1 MILVY
6 EVMEKIWPED
16 IGQERPKKVLEEQSD
31 SGKTEIFAV
40 DVRDEAL
47 INRLT
52 QVWRKSV
59 KATHLFLS
67 DEEVEQIA
75 VYVPEALKIRI
86 CWSRR
91 PRMAF
96 RRHSWESAAVSWR
109 CCLFYRSRGGKVW
122 EAGCSGMESDDTG
135 LMKSV

>member
-1 MILVY
+1 M
-6 EVMEKIWPED
+6 
-16 IGQERPKKVLEEQSD
+16 EEQSD
-31 SGKTEIFAV
+31 SGKTEIFAA

-75 VYVPEALKIRI
+75 VYVPEALK
-86 CWSRR
+86 
-91 PRMAF
+91 
-96 RRHSWESAAVSWR
+96 
-109 CCLFYRSRGGKVW
+109 RSRIAGRGGPGW
-122 EAGCSGMESDDTG
+122 LSGG
-135 LMKSV
+135 IHGNRRQ

>member
-6 EVMEKIWPED
+6 EVMEKIRPED

-31 SGKTEIFAV
+31 SGKTEIFAA

-67 DEEVEQIA
+67 DEEVE
-75 VYVPEALKIRI
+75 
-86 CWSRR
+86 
-91 PRMAF
+91 
-96 RRHSWESAAVSWR
+96 
-109 CCLFYRSRGGKVW
+109 
-122 EAGCSGMESDDTG
+122 
-135 LMKSV
+135 